1 MTPGTMTTKLSKTYQ
16 GVAVLLCGSVLSL
29 SVGCTGN
36 AAADGGI
43 VGAGAGGLSYLGLK
57 AAGVKDKAALGI
69 AVGIGA
75 AAGVITFLSSNAK
88 YKREAEAGEADRA
101 RQEAE
106 RVRERDRLASRQRT
120 DDYYVPVGKTND
132 GEVAVQKI
140 DVETNQPTG
149 EVLVYNE
156 KELKDAQNSGQTI
169 KIDGHE
175 LAGTIQ

>member
-1 MTPGTMTTKLSKTYQ
+1 M
-16 GVAVLLCGSVLSL
+16 
-29 SVGCTGN
+29 
-36 AAADGGI
+36 
-43 VGAGAGGLSYLGLK
+43 
-57 AAGVKDKAALGI
+57 KDKAAIGLAAG
-69 AVGIGA
+69 VGV

-88 YKREAEAGEADRA
+88 YKREAEAGEEERA

-120 DDYYVPVGKTND
+120 DDYYVPVSKTPD

-140 DVETNQPTG
+140 DVDTNQPTG

-156 KELKDAQNSGQTI
+156 KELKDAQAGGQTI